1 MSSKNTIRSKYDELL
16 AKFQTDVESS
26 PLRQDSSEFQNLL
39 TTMIESFLDF
49 KTKIHSKL
57 ALFSDN
63 ETLEDLS
70 TSAIKFLSFDYYLA
84 LMIAKKQAVT
94 VSDPLTKNKL
104 RIKFLEKSIQVMM
117 QFMVSLQDYRI
128 LDEHLCKKIDK
139 FEKTFHPT
147 LEELYSQ
154 PSSSEDLSG
163 AQLKRKQKIEM
174 YQKKKELDEN
184 ISLIES
190 RYDEE
195 AGDDDEKL
203 RELYLLQ
210 LKQLS
215 YKGINVV
222 EQILYEVE
230 LLNNFTSKAPPKVEQ
245 TNEITQEGRKTDPT
259 GYTEK
264 LETLNTPLLS
274 KTGKVLR
281 NFTLVDKKSELQN
294 KVFGYGQYGPTVS
307 VEEFLEQ
314 EFENG
319 RVLQGGEEPEDV
331 PDEDNDE
338 WNDKETYKAREWDE
352 FKEANPRG
360 SGNTMNR
367 G

>member
-94 VSDPLTKNKL
+94 VGDPLTKNKL

-154 PSSSEDLSG
+154 PSGSEDLSG

-174 YQKKKELDEN
+174 YQKKKELDEM

-190 RYDEE
+190 KYDEE